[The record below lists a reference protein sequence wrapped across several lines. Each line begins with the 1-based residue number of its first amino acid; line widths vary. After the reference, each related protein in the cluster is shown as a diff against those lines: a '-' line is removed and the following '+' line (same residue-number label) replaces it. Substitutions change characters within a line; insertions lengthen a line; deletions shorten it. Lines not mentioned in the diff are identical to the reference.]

1 LKNREGQRGVALLEV
16 ALIVVF
22 VLVPLMLCII
32 EGGKVI
38 TEYATLNEAS
48 RVAARRV
55 VVSGQTSDVVLLV
68 RSVAGDLD
76 PGKLQTNVITDHENG
91 FVRVEVTYEHEWLLG
106 KLAENS
112 GLEDF
117 TYTASTTMPLP

>member
-1 LKNREGQRGVALLEV
+1 LLEV

-22 VLVPLMLCII
+22 VLVPIMLCIV

-68 RSVAGDLD
+68 RSVASELD
-76 PGKLQTNVITDHENG
+76 PGKLQTNIITDHDNG
-91 FVRVEVTYEHEWLLG
+91 FVKVEVTYEHEWLLG
-106 KLAENS
+106 RLAEYS